1 MKNELTISRIC
12 TGRGGAYLDA
22 LAEATRE
29 ELEEA
34 ERRVR
39 RDHDADSPMDAARRL
54 DQIRRAMDSLR

>member
-1 MKNELTISRIC
+1 MNELILSRIC

-22 LAEATRE
+22 LDRASRE

-39 RDHDADSPMDAARRL
+39 RDHDADSPMDALRRL
-54 DQIRRAMDSLR
+54 EQIRRAMDARP